1 MEENKL
7 PLRDQ
12 LAQDRTLLANER
24 TLLAYLRTFIG
35 LVASGA
41 ALWKLFEVGWAQGI
55 AAVFF
60 ICAPIVLV
68 VGFTRYNRM
77 NKRMV
82 RITGHKED
90 E

>member
-1 MEENKL
+1 MEENIL

-12 LAQDRTLLANER
+12 LALDRTVLANER

-41 ALWKLFEVGWAQGI
+41 ALWKLFEVGWAQGV

-60 ICAPIVLV
+60 VCAPIALA
-68 VGFTRYNRM
+68 VGFARYNKM
-77 NKRMV
+77 NKRMN
-82 RITGHKED
+82 RIMEHKED
-90 E
+90 A